1 MNDPRRHP
9 RPQRTRRG
17 FLQALGGAALALP
30 FYELLR
36 RGERPARAG
45 GVARRIIFFYFP
57 DGAARPGSKGD
68 LALNFHAAGT
78 ETSFSLSKQLE
89 PLATSIPG
97 KSYKDS
103 CVYLNGVS
111 MWGSD
116 TGNHPAGARK
126 LLTGRN
132 AGDGQSLDQYLAG
145 TVGASSPWH
154 HLYLGAM
161 ATKDGTGGSNCIVYP
176 DGSGNPVT
184 PMDDPRVAFESLF
197 GGAPGMTT
205 GQPTG
210 PDPRKVSVID
220 GVLDDMTRLRA
231 QLGSVE
237 KSKLDLHLASLREAE
252 MRIKAPAMGMG
263 MGPPSASCQSP
274 ALDPVSDGDLKDEHR
289 FPQILRA
296 QMDLMVLAMACGL
309 TRVGT
314 LQASHHTADLNMA
327 LFPGTEMAALNPNG
341 MRSHE
346 ASHYGS
352 SSDEKFTAFVAQIR
366 WWVAQYTYLLDRL
379 ASTPEP
385 GGGGTLLDSSIVVL
399 CTEVSDGNTHSHD
412 DMPFVIG
419 GGAGGAIK
427 PGRLLQLD
435 NQPHANLLLALAH
448 AMGQPVGSFGE
459 SSSGPLP
466 GLLA

>member
-1 MNDPRRHP
+1 MK
-9 RPQRTRRG
+9 TSRRG
-17 FLQALGGAALALP
+17 FMKALGGAALALP

-36 RGERPARAG
+36 RGERRAQAG
-45 GVARRIIFFYFP
+45 GVAKRIIFFYFP
-57 DGAARPGSKGD
+57 DGVGIPTNNGD
-68 LALNFHAAGT
+68 LSQNFHPAGS
-78 ETSFSLSKQLE
+78 ETNFQLSKQLE
-89 PLATSIPG
+89 PLATAIPG
-97 KSYKDS
+97 KSYKDA
-103 CVYLNGVS
+103 CVYLRGVG

-132 AGDGQSLDQYLAG
+132 AGDGQSIDQLLAG
-145 TVGASSPWH
+145 TVGASAPWH

-161 ATKDGTGGSNCIVYP
+161 ATKDGTDSSKCLVYP
-176 DGSGNPVT
+176 DGSGNPIT
-184 PMDDPRVAFESLF
+184 PIDDPKVAFSSLF
-197 GGAPGMTT
+197 GDAPGGG
-205 GQPTG
+205 GQGTTG
-210 PDPRKVSVID
+210 PDPVQVSVID
-220 GVLDDMTRLRA
+220 GVLDDMKRLQG

-237 KSKLDLHLASLREAE
+237 KSKLDVHLDALREVE
-252 MRIKAPAMGMG
+252 KRIKAPGMTA
-263 MGPPSASCQSP
+263 PSASCASP
-274 ALDPVSDGDLKDEHR
+274 ALDPVSDADLKDESR
-289 FPQILRA
+289 FPEVLRA

-309 TRVGT
+309 TKVGT

-352 SSDEKFTAFVAQIR
+352 TGDQKFTAFVSQVR
-366 WWVAQYTYLLDRL
+366 WWVAQYAYLLDRL

-385 GGGGTLLDSSIVVL
+385 GGGGTMLDSSLVML

-412 DMPFVIG
+412 NMPFVLG

-427 PGRLLQLD
+427 PGRLLQYD

-448 AMGQPVGSFGE
+448 AMGQPLGGFGE
-459 SSSGPLP
+459 NSSGPLP
-466 GLLA
+466 GLLS